1 MLDFQM
7 ITGIFFKSQPDF
19 SKRTFQTDLGKQQ
32 LYIANIH
39 PPHFHIHIHITTQI
53 LYLIFGKRR
62 ATGQFFYIPDSHCP
76 AGRAQVQLTHRFQL
90 SVTSIGF

>member
-1 MLDFQM
+1 MFQFEL
-7 ITGIFFKSQPDF
+7 IACFFHKSQSHF
-19 SKRTFQTDLGKQQ
+19 CKRTFQTDLGKQQ

-39 PPHFHIHIHITTQI
+39 LPHFHIHIHITTQI

-62 ATGQFFYIPDSHCP
+62 ATGQFFYIPDFHCP